1 MPKILKFDVNNSTKE
16 LIEFPDPAY
25 SCYISSNPDYEAKEF
40 LYGYT
45 SLRKPSSVFSLN
57 LELIIVLNLQR
68 KMKIKKLFY
77 LVGYIEREIM
87 EIYFL

>member
-1 MPKILKFDVNNSTKE
+1 MLLEDFVCFPNLIFLDIREDGLPKILKFNKNNSTKE

-45 SLRKPSSVFSLN
+45 SLRKPSSVFSLD
-57 LELIIVLNLQR
+57 LETYET
-68 KMKIKKLFY
+68 K
-77 LVGYIEREIM
+77 EIP
-87 EIYFL
+87 